1 MSPHILSLGHHFNVV
16 GADVLRKT
24 LFAIR
29 EVAIISSVHFRFFLA
44 TLKCILRQGLARD
57 INYCLDVSGGNGM
70 SRRRLGRVAI
80 ISSIDGLRP
89 I

>member
-16 GADVLRKT
+16 GADVLRKA

-44 TLKCILRQGLARD
+44 TLKCIPRQGLAQV

>member
-16 GADVLRKT
+16 GADVLRKNT
-24 LFAIR
+24 FAIR
-29 EVAIISSVHFRFFLA
+29 EVAIISSVHVRVLSA
-44 TLKCILRQGLARD
+44 TLKCIPRQGLAQV
-57 INYCLDVSGGNGM
+57 INYCLDVSGDNGM

-80 ISSIDGLRP
+80 ISSLDGLRP